1 MSIFSNRPRHSV
13 SSEVSPVSMHSLLSI
28 VDHQKAAVLYY
39 SLAAGNL
46 FSWCVVPKKGVVRFN
61 EQNLDKED
69 EGSILETYI
78 QAVRET
84 LGVELASTGASR
96 M

>member
-1 MSIFSNRPRHSV
+1 M

-28 VDHQKAAVLYY
+28 VDHQKAAVLYF
-39 SLAAGNL
+39 SLAAGCL

-96 M
+96 MYNNLSL